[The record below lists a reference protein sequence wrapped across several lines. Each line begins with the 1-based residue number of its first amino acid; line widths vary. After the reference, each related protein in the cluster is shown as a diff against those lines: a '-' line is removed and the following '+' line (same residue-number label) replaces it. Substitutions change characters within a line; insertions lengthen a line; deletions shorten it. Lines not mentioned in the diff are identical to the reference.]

1 MLRKLLSA
9 IILVVVMLIGVA
21 YILPQQVHVQRAITI
36 ERPAAVVF
44 PLLNSPKRFNEWS
57 PWKDLDP
64 NVRMSYS
71 GPESGVGAAMAWS
84 GNSKVGKGSQVITE
98 SLADQRVKTDL
109 DFGEMG
115 TAKAAWELTA
125 SDGGTKTV
133 WSLDMNVGNNPL
145 GRYMG
150 LFMDKMIGPD
160 YERGLKQLKTLAEK
174 EPAPPEAT
182 QPASSPTTSP
192 NAPTS

>member
-1 MLRKLLSA
+1 MLRKLLTA
-9 IILVVVMLIGVA
+9 IVIVVVLLFGVA
-21 YILPQQVHVQRAITI
+21 YVLPQQVHVERSITVD
-36 ERPAAVVF
+36 RPAAVIF

-64 NVRMSYS
+64 NARMSYS

-98 SLADQRVKTDL
+98 SVTDKRVKTDL
-109 DFGEMG
+109 DFGDMG
-115 TAKAAWELTA
+115 TAKAQWELSSEGT
-125 SDGGTKTV
+125 GTKIV
-133 WSLDMNVGNNPL
+133 WSLDMDVGNNPL

-160 YERGLKQLKTLAEK
+160 YDRGLKQLQARADK
-174 EPAPPEAT
+174 EPAPEAA
-182 QPASSPTTSP
+182 QPTSAATTSP
-192 NAPTS
+192 NPPTS

>member
-1 MLRKLLSA
+1 MLRKLLTA
-9 IILVVVMLIGVA
+9 IVIVGVMLLGVA
-21 YILPQQVHVQRAITI
+21 YILPQQVHVERSITVD
-36 ERPAAVVF
+36 RPAAAVF

-98 SLADQRVKTDL
+98 SVADQSVKTDL
-109 DFGEMG
+109 NFGDMG
-115 TAKAAWELTA
+115 TAKAEWQLSSAGT
-125 SDGGTKTV
+125 GTKIV
-133 WSLDMNVGNNPL
+133 WSLDMDVGNNPL

-160 YERGLKQLKTLAEK
+160 YDRGLKQLQALAEK
-174 EPAPPEAT
+174 EPVTEGS
-182 QPASSPTTSP
+182 QQASAPTTSP

>member
-9 IILVVVMLIGVA
+9 IIVVVVMLLGVA
-21 YILPQQVHVQRAITI
+21 YILPQQVHVERSISI
-36 ERPAAVVF
+36 DRPAAVVF

-64 NVRMSYS
+64 NVRMSYT

-98 SLADQRVKTDL
+98 SVADQRVKTDL

-115 TAKAAWELTA
+115 AAKAVWELSA
-125 SDGGTKTV
+125 ADNGTKIV
-133 WSLDMNVGNNPL
+133 WSLDMDVGNNPL

-150 LFMDKMIGPD
+150 VFMDKMVGPD
-160 YERGLKQLKTLAEK
+160 YERGLKQLKALAEK
-174 EPAPPEAT
+174 EPAPEAA
-182 QPASSPTTSP
+182 QPASAPTTSP